1 MLGVMRTKIPLLVI
15 VGPTAVGKTDTAV
28 LVAQQIDGEIISAD
42 SMQIYR
48 GMDIGTAKPG
58 KEERGGVRHHLI
70 DVADPE
76 DEFSVVDFQRIAKE
90 SIEDIYRRGR
100 SPIVAGGTGLYINSL
115 VYNMDFTETISN
127 PELRENLT
135 TIALERGN
143 EYLFEMLKRADPET
157 AAKLH
162 PNDRRR
168 IIRALEVYQCSGMPM
183 SQYHRNTE
191 IRAIPYDPLMIGLRM
206 NRKEL
211 YDRIEKR
218 VDMMMENGLVN
229 EVRRLLDRG
238 CPKDAVS
245 MQGLG
250 YKEIIGY
257 LEGEYPLETA
267 VETLKR
273 DTRRFAKR
281 QFTWFR
287 RDDRIIWMDVENYS
301 RRREIADSIVNY
313 FKSNFKF

>member
-1 MLGVMRTKIPLLVI
+1 MIHTKIPLLVI

-48 GMDIGTAKPG
+48 GMDIGTAKPSE
-58 KEERGGVRHHLI
+58 EERGGIKHHLI
-70 DVADPE
+70 DVADPGE
-76 DEFSVVDFQRIAKE
+76 EFSVADFQRIARKD
-90 SIEDIYRRGR
+90 IEDIYRRGR
-100 SPIVAGGTGLYINSL
+100 FPIVVGGTGLYINSL

-143 EYLFEMLKRADPET
+143 EYLHEMLKRADPET

-183 SQYHRNTE
+183 SQYHKNVEMQT
-191 IRAIPYDPLMIGLRM
+191 IPYDPLMIGLRM

-218 VDMMMENGLVN
+218 VDRMMESGLVK
-229 EVRRLLDRG
+229 EVQGLLDRG
-238 CPKDAVS
+238 CSKDTVS

-257 LEGEYPLETA
+257 LEGEYSLETA
-267 VETLKR
+267 VEILKR

-301 RRREIADSIVNY
+301 SKKEIADKIVDY

>member
-1 MLGVMRTKIPLLVI
+1 MHTKIPLLVI

-48 GMDIGTAKPG
+48 GMDIGTAKPSE
-58 KEERGGVRHHLI
+58 EERGGIKHHLI
-70 DVADPE
+70 DVADPGE
-76 DEFSVVDFQRIAKE
+76 EFSVADFQRIARKD
-90 SIEDIYRRGR
+90 IEDIYRRGR
-100 SPIVAGGTGLYINSL
+100 FPIVVGGTGLYINSL

-143 EYLFEMLKRADPET
+143 EYLHEMLKRADPET

-183 SQYHRNTE
+183 SQYHKNVEMQT
-191 IRAIPYDPLMIGLRM
+191 IPYDPLMIGLRM

-218 VDMMMENGLVN
+218 VDRMMESGLVK
-229 EVRRLLDRG
+229 EVQGLLDRG
-238 CPKDAVS
+238 CSKDTVS

-257 LEGEYPLETA
+257 LEGEYSLETA
-267 VETLKR
+267 VEILKR

-301 RRREIADSIVNY
+301 SKKEIADKIVDY

>member
-1 MLGVMRTKIPLLVI
+1 VIHTKIPLLVI

-48 GMDIGTAKPG
+48 GMDIGTAKPSE
-58 KEERGGVRHHLI
+58 EERGGIKHHLI
-70 DVADPE
+70 DVADPGE
-76 DEFSVVDFQRIAKE
+76 EFSVADFQRIARKD
-90 SIEDIYRRGR
+90 IEDIYRRGR
-100 SPIVAGGTGLYINSL
+100 FPIVVGGTGLYINSL

-143 EYLFEMLKRADPET
+143 EYLHEMLKRADPET

-183 SQYHRNTE
+183 SQYHKNVEMQT
-191 IRAIPYDPLMIGLRM
+191 IPYDPLMIGLRM

-218 VDMMMENGLVN
+218 VDRMMESGLVK
-229 EVRRLLDRG
+229 EVQGLLDRG
-238 CPKDAVS
+238 CSKDTVS

-257 LEGEYPLETA
+257 LEGEYSLETA
-267 VETLKR
+267 VEILKR

-301 RRREIADSIVNY
+301 SKKEIADKIVDY